1 MTKID
6 FSTWRTTK
14 SNPHIIGKT
23 IKIDG
28 GSYSIEIQSIDA
40 GRGQWLFQRGQYDN
54 QHGRFDKQIRSGIGD
69 TFEHG
74 HNQLISAVKAYASH
88 LHDVDLDDWQRN
100 LDSATE
106 TYWKS
111 IELGDRDYAVEIR
124 QLSEK
129 NPNGASPKVITTAQA
144 IISTPKS
151 SRESLGRLKTLSF
164 PRSTHARTLH
174 LLLRIYF
181 DAIWSGFRFVS
192 MDTNER
198 DIF

>member
-14 SNPHIIGKT
+14 SNPHIFGKT

-54 QHGRFDKQIRSGIGD
+54 QHGRFDKQIRTGIGD

-74 HNQLISAVKAYASH
+74 YNQLISAVKAYASH
-88 LHDVDLDDWQRN
+88 LHDVDLGDWQRN

-124 QLSEK
+124 KLSETK
-129 NPNGASPKVITTAQA
+129 SEWRITQGDYDGASDNFDAE
-144 IISTPKS
+144 IISGKS
-151 SRESLGRLKTLSF
+151 
-164 PRSTHARTLH
+164 RTLK
-174 LLLRIYF
+174 
-181 DAIWSGFRFVS
+181 DAFVS
-192 MDTNER
+192 ALDACENFAPPAPH
-198 DIF
+198 IF